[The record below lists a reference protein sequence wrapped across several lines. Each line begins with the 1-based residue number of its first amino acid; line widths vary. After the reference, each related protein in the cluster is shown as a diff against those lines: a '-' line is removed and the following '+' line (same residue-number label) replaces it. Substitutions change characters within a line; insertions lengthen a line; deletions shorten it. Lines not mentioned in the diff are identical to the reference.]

1 MQLPQTK
8 LRTLQFYAQLA
19 RDFILCP
26 IYICYHIISLASR
39 HALIKQLSLIQIL
52 TPSIMKTPITFFFTI
67 LLVLLPKA
75 LCADVYEGF
84 DMADLNSAPLA
95 SSDAT
100 RVGNTSSGWNS
111 TWQVTAGKPFVKAID
126 LKIKGFDS
134 IGGSLE
140 VKGER
145 KPNSIGQGVAMRQI
159 TEGFIGDVYGSFR
172 FNARALK
179 IESAIGLLLSVPGQN
194 PLDPRTAMFAF
205 CPKRWGS
212 EYGMMAAGKE
222 RVTKSEAGEA
232 CIPNTNY
239 LVVWQLENL
248 PKLGDRQAII
258 LNMWVLDEDQASHF
272 ASKNSFESAL
282 RLAELGSEPEQVG
295 QYLRREIKNSKRGL
309 FGGMVVSCFSVGMP
323 TVTFDEIRISQDSIA
338 DAVGLSR

>member
-1 MQLPQTK
+1 
-8 LRTLQFYAQLA
+8 
-19 RDFILCP
+19 
-26 IYICYHIISLASR
+26 
-39 HALIKQLSLIQIL
+39 
-52 TPSIMKTPITFFFTI
+52 MKTTITFFFTVLI
-67 LLVLLPKA
+67 ILLPKVV
-75 LCADVYEGF
+75 CADVYEGF
-84 DMADLNSAPLA
+84 DMANLNSVPLA

-100 RVGNTSSGWNS
+100 RSGITSSGWNS
-111 TWQVTAGKPFVKAID
+111 TWQVTAGKPFVEAID
-126 LKIKGFDS
+126 LEIKGFES
-134 IGGSLE
+134 VGGSLE
-140 VKGER
+140 VRGER
-145 KPNSIGQGVAMRQI
+145 KPNYIGQGVAMRQI
-159 TEGFIGDVYGSFR
+159 TEGLIGDVYGSFR
-172 FNARALK
+172 FNAKALN
-179 IESAIGLLLSVPGQN
+179 IESALGLLLSVPGQN
-194 PLDPRTAMFAF
+194 PLNLTTATFTF

-232 CIPNTNY
+232 CVANASY

-248 PKLGDRQAII
+248 PKLGKRQSII

-309 FGGMVVSCFSVGMP
+309 FGGMVASCFSVGMP
-323 TVTFDEIRISQDSIA
+323 KVTFDEIRISKESLA

>member
-1 MQLPQTK
+1 MKT
-8 LRTLQFYAQLA
+8 
-19 RDFILCP
+19 
-26 IYICYHIISLASR
+26 
-39 HALIKQLSLIQIL
+39 QIL
-52 TPSIMKTPITFFFTI
+52 FFFTI
-67 LLVLLPKA
+67 LLILLPKA
-75 LCADVYEGF
+75 VCAEVYEGF
-84 DMADLNSAPLA
+84 DMADLNSTPLA

-100 RVGNTSSGWNS
+100 RVGMTSSGWNS
-111 TWQVTAGKPFVKAID
+111 TWQVTIGKPFLEPID
-126 LKIKGFDS
+126 LEIKGFDS
-134 IGGSLE
+134 VGGSLE
-140 VKGER
+140 LRGER

-172 FNARALK
+172 FNAKALK
-179 IESAIGLLLSVPGQN
+179 IESALGLLLSLPGQN
-194 PLDPRTAMFAF
+194 PLNLTTATFTF

-222 RVTKSEAGEA
+222 RVTKSETGEA
-232 CIPNTNY
+232 CVPNASY

-248 PKLGDRQAII
+248 PKLGKRQSII

-282 RLAELGSEPEQVG
+282 RLAELGIEPEQVS

-309 FGGMVVSCFSVGMP
+309 FGGMIVSCFSVGMP
-323 TVTFDEIRISQDSIA
+323 KVTFDEIRISKESFA

>member
-1 MQLPQTK
+1 
-8 LRTLQFYAQLA
+8 
-19 RDFILCP
+19 
-26 IYICYHIISLASR
+26 
-39 HALIKQLSLIQIL
+39 
-52 TPSIMKTPITFFFTI
+52 MKTTITFFFTVLI
-67 LLVLLPKA
+67 ILLPKVV
-75 LCADVYEGF
+75 CAEVYEGF
-84 DMADLNSAPLA
+84 DMADLNSVPLA

-100 RVGNTSSGWNS
+100 RSGITSSGWNS
-111 TWQVTAGKPFVKAID
+111 TWQVTAGKPFVEAID
-126 LKIKGFDS
+126 LEIKGFES
-134 IGGSLE
+134 VGGSLE
-140 VKGER
+140 VRGER

-172 FNARALK
+172 FNAKALK
-179 IESAIGLLLSVPGQN
+179 IESALGLLLSVPGQN
-194 PLDPRTAMFAF
+194 PLNLTTATFTF

-232 CIPNTNY
+232 CVANASY

-248 PKLGDRQAII
+248 PKLGKRQSII
-258 LNMWVLDEDQASHF
+258 LNMWVLDEKQASYF

-309 FGGMVVSCFSVGMP
+309 FGGMVASCFSVGMP
-323 TVTFDEIRISQDSIA
+323 KVTFDEIRISKESLA